1 MMKDKLIRRSLK
13 KFIMANYY
21 IYVIRCS
28 DNSLY
33 TGYTNDV
40 ERRFRLHEQGKGA
53 KYTRGRAPLIL
64 EYVESFP
71 TKSEALKAEY
81 AFKKLT
87 KRQKERFL
95 QERKQIQCGNKKV
108 MNERM

>member
-1 MMKDKLIRRSLK
+1 MMRGKLIRRSLK
-13 KFIMANYY
+13 RSIMANYY

-40 ERRFRLHEQGKGA
+40 NRRFRLHEEGKGA
-53 KYTRGRAPLIL
+53 KYTRGRAPLKL
-64 EYVESFP
+64 EYVEGYE

-87 KRQKERFL
+87 KHQKERFL
-95 QERKQIQCGNKKV
+95 RERKQAQCGSKKV
-108 MNERM
+108 MNERT